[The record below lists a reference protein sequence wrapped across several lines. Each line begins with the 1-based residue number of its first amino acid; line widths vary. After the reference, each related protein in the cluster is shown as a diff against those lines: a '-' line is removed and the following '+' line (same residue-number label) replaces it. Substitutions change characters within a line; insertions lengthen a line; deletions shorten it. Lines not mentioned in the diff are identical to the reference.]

1 MVVIVVKLYQL
12 YAGTYNEGRF
22 ARHEC
27 WRKRRTLVKMGVSSS
42 RRLLSLSTAATV
54 SSKWMRGTADVD
66 YAVSQDINN
75 SKLQDRSVLVS
86 LILKIGYNA

>member
-1 MVVIVVKLYQL
+1 MVVIVVKLYQV

-27 WRKRRTLVKMGVSSS
+27 WRKRRKMGVSSS